1 MFPDVVSWGWKRPAM
16 PGGLEPHAS
25 IQRDCRRVVVR
36 DIQQKSGGACRP
48 GPLCHRV
55 HKQPANA
62 PPARLGRDPHRQKE
76 SVRRRTVIGS
86 AAGQP
91 DVAAIVPGDERREEL
106 ELAPPIRGLASFGI
120 FECAA
125 EGIWSVSER
134 RQTEPSKAPPVVRKE
149 PLNVHANSVRAS
161 LTPFMRRKCV
171 MTLLETAQLL
181 GGFGEFVGAIGVVT
195 TLVYLSVQVRHS
207 KQATEANTRMM
218 EENRKLALAQN
229 FVQRA
234 GLVEQAYR
242 DEALSESLSN
252 RFHPWL

>member
-1 MFPDVVSWGWKRPAM
+1 
-16 PGGLEPHAS
+16 
-25 IQRDCRRVVVR
+25 
-36 DIQQKSGGACRP
+36 
-48 GPLCHRV
+48 
-55 HKQPANA
+55 
-62 PPARLGRDPHRQKE
+62 
-76 SVRRRTVIGS
+76 
-86 AAGQP
+86 
-91 DVAAIVPGDERREEL
+91 
-106 ELAPPIRGLASFGI
+106 
-120 FECAA
+120 
-125 EGIWSVSER
+125 
-134 RQTEPSKAPPVVRKE
+134 
-149 PLNVHANSVRAS
+149 
-161 LTPFMRRKCV
+161 